1 MIAVKALLETQPRR
15 TGRWIPAAA
24 GLVAVG
30 VAIAVA
36 ELLSALGRWFTWFGE
51 PSSPLTS
58 LANGFIELTP
68 GWLKNWA
75 VGVFGVHDKTALA
88 IGMGVVLLALAA
100 TLGWFWSRSR
110 ALGGAVLAVLCVIVM
125 AAVLTRT
132 GVRPTDLIP
141 TLLGAALGLLVLRG
155 TTAGRGSTDPEDRRR
170 VLTTIGWSAAAAV
183 VTGLLT
189 RLVPDTARVEASRE
203 AVTVPE
209 IPDTV
214 TGSVTAPAPAVT
226 EPQIPA
232 GADLHIDGLASYLTP
247 ATDFYRIDTAFL
259 PPQLRAEDWSLHVHG
274 MVAKEITINFAELQA
289 RQLEQHMVT
298 LTCVSN
304 EVGGDLIGNASWT
317 GARLDALLAEAG
329 PAEGAD
335 CVLSTSV
342 DGFTCTTPLAVL
354 TDGRDAL
361 LAFGMNGEPLPVEH
375 GFPVR
380 MVVPGLYGYV
390 SATKWVTDLQVTRF
404 ADVTAYW
411 TERGWAPQGPI
422 KTASRIDV
430 PRSPAQF
437 SEGEQVTIA
446 GVAWAQHRGIES
458 VQVQIN
464 DGPWLRTDL
473 GAVASVDTWRQWRM
487 TWTATGVG
495 NHRVRC
501 RAVDGTGTVQTS
513 VVADPAPNGASGYHA
528 INIQITG

>member
-1 MIAVKALLETQPRR
+1 MITETDRP
-15 TGRWIPAAA
+15 GRVRPLVA
-24 GLVAVG
+24 GVVAVG
-30 VAIAVA
+30 LAVTVA
-36 ELLSALGRWFTWFGE
+36 ELLSALGRWLTWFGAA
-51 PSSPLTS
+51 SSPLSS
-58 LANGFIELTP
+58 LADTFIDLTP

-88 IGMGVVLLALAA
+88 IGMGVVLVVLAA
-100 TLGWFWSRSR
+100 ALGWCWSRSV
-110 ALGGAVLAVLCVIVM
+110 ALGGTVLAVLCLVVA
-125 AAVLTRT
+125 AAVLSRT
-132 GVRPTDLIP
+132 GARIGDLTP
-141 TLLGAALGLLVLRG
+141 TLLGAVLGLLVLRG
-155 TTAGRGSTDPEDRRR
+155 TAAVKIETDPADRRR

-183 VTGLLT
+183 VAGLLT

-209 IPDTV
+209 VPDAV
-214 TGSVTAPAPAVT
+214 SGSVTAPTPTATGPA
-226 EPQIPA
+226 IPA
-232 GADLHIDGLASYLTP
+232 GADLHIDGLAPYLTP
-247 ATDFYRIDTAFL
+247 AGGFYRIDTAFL
-259 PPQLRAEDWSLHVHG
+259 PPQLRAEDWSLRVHG
-274 MVAKEITINFAELQA
+274 MVAKEITINFAELHA

-329 PAEGAD
+329 PAAGAD

-390 SATKWVTDLQVTRF
+390 SATKWVTDLEVTRF

-437 SEGEQVTIA
+437 SEGEQVTVA

-458 VQVQIN
+458 VQVQID
-464 DGPWLRTDL
+464 DGPWLRTEL

-513 VVADPAPNGASGYHA
+513 VVADPAPNGASGYHT
-528 INIQITG
+528 ITLQVTG